1 MLSASKVIMT
11 KTLTIFIE
19 MLNEGRFGNHYTF
32 VAAEHRKMLMNT
44 SIDFVPNEID
54 L

>member
-1 MLSASKVIMT
+1 
-11 KTLTIFIE
+11 

-44 SIDFVPNEID
+44 AIDFLPNEID

>member
-1 MLSASKVIMT
+1 
-11 KTLTIFIE
+11 

-32 VAAEHRKMLMNT
+32 VAEAHRKMLMNT